1 VRKTILFLGL
11 FSGAVALIV
20 GIAGLLT
27 PVSVSPEDKTV
38 SCGTAVAPD
47 LSEARANDD
56 RSAAN
61 VPILGEVEAEVV
73 ADINYT
79 RLCQMDIEDRRIWT
93 ISLAGVGAFAVAT
106 TLGLRAW
113 WKRAPPSQ

>member
-1 VRKTILFLGL
+1 MIVFLGL
-11 FSGAVALIV
+11 FGGAVALIV

-27 PVSVSPEDKTV
+27 PVSVAPEDKTV

-56 RSAAN
+56 RSVAN
-61 VPILGEVEAEVV
+61 VPILDEVV

-79 RLCQMDIEDRRIWT
+79 RLCQMDLTDRKIWT
-93 ISLAGVGAFAVAT
+93 ISLAGVGALAIVG
-106 TLGLRAW
+106 TLVLRAW